1 MSELDLLCQAIQTQ
15 ETVES
20 NGVKFVY
27 MDENTIYRF
36 QNNKMKAI
44 SKSLLNKARKA
55 IEQQTSNN
63 NSSINININNKKKRK
78 QSTKTKSS
86 KTRQREIIDESTD
99 EEDINEFNNEEEEE
113 EYEEPVK
120 PIKQVIKPN
129 KQANKQASK
138 QSANKKLK
146 QQTSFNE
153 STNNNISLDEYY
165 NNKNRMEYMNREM
178 ERLTNKITKLKQY
191 KAIVNKITGGGEI
204 DELPTTSS
212 TNQNQ
217 YYQQKQINDSLFL

>member
-63 NSSINININNKKKRK
+63 SSINKKKRK

-86 KTRQREIIDESTD
+86 KTKQREIEESTD
-99 EEDINEFNNEEEEE
+99 EEDINEFNNDEEEE

-120 PIKQVIKPN
+120 PIKPIKQAN
-129 KQANKQASK
+129 KQANKQST
-138 QSANKKLK
+138 NKKLK
-146 QQTSFNE
+146 QTSFNE
-153 STNNNISLDEYY
+153 SNSISLDEYY

-204 DELPTTSS
+204 DELPTTQQTTNQS
-212 TNQNQ
+212 TNQTQ

>member
-63 NSSINININNKKKRK
+63 SSINKKKRK

-86 KTRQREIIDESTD
+86 KTKQREREIEDSTD

-120 PIKQVIKPN
+120 PIKPIKQSN
-129 KQANKQASK
+129 KQANK

-146 QQTSFNE
+146 QTSFNE
-153 STNNNISLDEYY
+153 SNSISLDEYY

-204 DELPTTSS
+204 DELPTSTTQSSISQS
-212 TNQNQ
+212 TNNSQ

>member
-63 NSSINININNKKKRK
+63 SSINKKKRK

-86 KTRQREIIDESTD
+86 KTKQREIEDSTD

-120 PIKQVIKPN
+120 PIKPI

-146 QQTSFNE
+146 QTSFNE
-153 STNNNISLDEYY
+153 SNSISLDEYY

-204 DELPTTSS
+204 DELPTNSSS
-212 TNQNQ
+212 TNQSTNQTQ

>member
-63 NSSINININNKKKRK
+63 SSINKKKRK

-86 KTRQREIIDESTD
+86 KTKQREIEDSTD

-120 PIKQVIKPN
+120 PIKPI
-129 KQANKQASK
+129 KQANKQANK

-146 QQTSFNE
+146 QTSFNE
-153 STNNNISLDEYY
+153 SNSISLDEYY

-204 DELPTTSS
+204 DELPTNSSS
-212 TNQNQ
+212 TNQSTNQTQ